1 MMMNV
6 RKSEVIK
13 TQLEASVQCRLHHIV
28 LIQEDHNSSRIKRRG
43 SKTLHI
49 DDVILSGKITS

>member
-13 TQLEASVQCRLHHIV
+13 TQSEATVQCHFYHIV
-28 LIQEDHNSSRIKRRG
+28 LIQEDHNPARVKRRG
-43 SKTLHI
+43 QRPYIFMCDLE
-49 DDVILSGKITS
+49 